1 MNERIR
7 ALAEQAG
14 YGRDRWTTTEQFEDF
29 LHSLVHSVVQEC
41 CALIAPSQEH
51 RDDASWGY
59 IGGAEG
65 VELLDGSVRLIK
77 EHFGVE

>member
-41 CALIAPSQEH
+41 VNAVDRSSVCFTADQVRIKQLAIS
-51 RDDASWGY
+51 
-59 IGGAEG
+59 
-65 VELLDGSVRLIK
+65 ELRKTFQG
-77 EHFGVE
+77 